1 MNYESCEVY
10 FSFYQSIF
18 TNSKISRN
26 NDSVTPKV
34 NNIFQIQAFTQQL
47 ELLTRVTKDL
57 KDEMALM
64 RQQNS
69 GMDGLRMGANQRGNI
84 I

>member
-1 MNYESCEVY
+1 M
-10 FSFYQSIF
+10 I
-18 TNSKISRN
+18 
-26 NDSVTPKV
+26 PKV
-34 NNIFQIQAFTQQL
+34 NNTFQMQAFTQQL

-69 GMDGLRMGANQRGNI
+69 GMDGLRWGLVGEETRFEGLYGMLKLTFYG
-84 I
+84 

>member
-10 FSFYQSIF
+10 FSFYQSFF